1 MWVERLSDKISSSAD
16 DWRIRRHAAS
26 GRVDPVRQQLGV
38 SDADWSTLDEGNQET
53 LIRTVV
59 KRVTYDR
66 ISGTYRWTSISN
78 THENQICTIHT
89 SQSRPKSVVVS
100 PPMVARNWPPRITS
114 LALANKFEG
123 LVQSGKIR
131 DCAELARAGLVSRAR
146 VSQILKL
153 LTLAPSI
160 QEFILEMPPRIA
172 GKEGLT
178 ERDLRKVVREPLWYD
193 QRMFFEKL

>member
-1 MWVERLSDKISSSAD
+1 
-16 DWRIRRHAAS
+16 
-26 GRVDPVRQQLGV
+26 
-38 SDADWSTLDEGNQET
+38 
-53 LIRTVV
+53 
-59 KRVTYDR
+59 
-66 ISGTYRWTSISN
+66 
-78 THENQICTIHT
+78 
-89 SQSRPKSVVVS
+89 
-100 PPMVARNWPPRITS
+100 
-114 LALANKFEG
+114 
-123 LVQSGKIR
+123 VQSGKIR

-193 QRMFFEKL
+193 QRVFFEKL